1 MSATSTTA
9 AFDLTEVRGHRQR
22 LVAAELLKVTST
34 KMWLGFL
41 IGVVLYIGIG
51 IVAVVFA
58 PSQPGM
64 EIATLE
70 TEAGL
75 RNLFAQAGGAYVFA
89 IVLGALGMTQEIR
102 HQTLTSTFLA
112 EPRRNRV
119 MVAKMTAYGLVGAIY
134 GAVGVVFGYA
144 LALALLPL
152 KEHAD
157 IPWDALVQIAG
168 GAVLGCALFAIHGL
182 AVGTL
187 IRNQIAAI
195 LLVLVWVLLVEAL
208 VVAFLP
214 SWGKWLPGGAIAG
227 VLQSTGFGGAEYL
240 DVWQGSLVLIAYA
253 VVFGAIAALTTQRRD
268 VT

>member
-1 MSATSTTA
+1 VSAA
-9 AFDLTEVRGHRQR
+9 VALDRVEVPASRQR

-41 IGVVLYIGIG
+41 VGVVLYIGIG
-51 IVAVVFA
+51 IVAVVFTPA
-58 PSQPGM
+58 QPGV
-64 EIATLE
+64 EVPTLE
-70 TEAGL
+70 TDQGI
-75 RNLFAQAGGAYVFA
+75 RNLLAQAGGAYVFA

-119 MVAKMTAYGLVGAIY
+119 MVAKMAAYGIVGAAY
-134 GAVGVVFGYA
+134 GAVGVAFGYL
-144 LALALLPL
+144 LAVALLPL
-152 KEHAD
+152 KEHAP
-157 IPWDALVQIAG
+157 IPWDVAAQIAG
-168 GAVLGCALFAIHGL
+168 GAILGSALFAILGV
-182 AVGTL
+182 AIGTL

-195 LLVLVWVLLVEAL
+195 LLVLVWVLLIEAL

-214 SWGKWLPGGAIAG
+214 DWGKWLPGGALAG

-240 DVWQGSLVLIAYA
+240 SVWQGSLVLIAYA
-253 VVFGAIAALTTQRRD
+253 VVFGALAALTTQRRD